1 MYPRKENW
9 SHAMTPHI
17 QKLIKQPLKRKG
29 KGPCITSAQEP
40 ITRSEQHFKALFP
53 AKIESPLCL

>member
-1 MYPRKENW
+1 
-9 SHAMTPHI
+9 MTPHI

-40 ITRSEQHFKALFP
+40 KTRSEQHFKALFP